1 METLPSERITMS
13 EDIINKLQELADL
26 EHDLSENT
34 VFYQDK
40 VDKCAAELRQAQ
52 LDLEAQY
59 PELRTEIDDLKEEII
74 QATLLHG
81 ASVKGPGFTAKYRS
95 AYDTTSYDAKAMKG
109 YALVHPEIQALAKT
123 SHIEAKAS
131 VVKQ

>member
-1 METLPSERITMS
+1 MS

-26 EHDLSENT
+26 EAELGEE
-34 VFYQDK
+34 VVYYQDE

-52 LDLEAQY
+52 LRLEARC
-59 PELRTEIDDLKEEII
+59 PELRSDIDDLKEEII

>member
-1 METLPSERITMS
+1 MS

-26 EHDLSENT
+26 ELELSER
-34 VFYQDK
+34 VLFFQDE
-40 VDKCAAELRQAQ
+40 VDKYAAKLKQAELRLA
-52 LDLEAQY
+52 EAC
-59 PELRTEIDDLKEEII
+59 PELRAEIDDLKEEII
-74 QATLLHG
+74 QAILLHG